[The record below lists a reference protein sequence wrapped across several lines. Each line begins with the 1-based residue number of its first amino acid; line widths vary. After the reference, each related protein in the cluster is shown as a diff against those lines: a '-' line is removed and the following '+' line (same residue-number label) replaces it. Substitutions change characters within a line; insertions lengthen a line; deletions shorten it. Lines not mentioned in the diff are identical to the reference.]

1 MKFNTATRF
10 RQRNAALL
18 LLSGVLSIPALAQS
32 QPPAAKAVKAAA
44 PKQAGKV
51 VETPAAAAP
60 VQAPAAVPEEAPKA
74 FAPVFFDPA
83 VPVLQ
88 YASNDPKKVYD
99 WVVDQMASTP
109 GKPDKFSSPEERSAY
124 DAALAA
130 RMGGIGPI
138 PFIGRCLTKYDPA
151 LEVYE
156 AKGHAGSIKA
166 SIDGFSMKPEAMN
179 LRRVFL
185 ARMNDKV
192 DSYEAGNAYG
202 AVTKVF
208 RKSSDT
214 YAVVL
219 QSGPGNEPSSSI
231 EQGNSP
237 GYGGYLYS
245 FYYYKQTFKMPRDQ
259 ARSVDKDIGCLYVA
273 SLAAPWVVTY
283 KEQRY
288 PTRSEPFDE
297 TESYFGFY
305 GKLDMIAVI
314 NKASGE
320 MYSKVERTR

>member
-1 MKFNTATRF
+1 MKFHTVTCV
-10 RQRNAALL
+10 RQCNAALL
-18 LLSGVLSIPALAQS
+18 LLSGVLSVPAFAQN
-32 QPPAAKAVKAAA
+32 QPPATKAVNAA
-44 PKQAGKV
+44 PPKQQARKV
-51 VETPAAAAP
+51 VEPPAVA
-60 VQAPAAVPEEAPKA
+60 VQAPAAVPEEVPKA

-88 YASNDPKKVYD
+88 YAPNDPKKVYE
-99 WVVDQMASTP
+99 WVVGQLASTP

-138 PFIGRCLTKYDPA
+138 PIIGRCITKYDPA

-185 ARMNDKV
+185 ARMNEKV
-192 DSYEAGNAYG
+192 DSYEASNAYG

-208 RKSSDT
+208 QKSSDT

-231 EQGNSP
+231 ERGNSP

-259 ARSVDKDIGCLYVA
+259 ARSVEKDIGCLYVA
-273 SLAAPWVVTY
+273 SLTAPWVVAY
-283 KEQRY
+283 KEQTY

-297 TESYFGFY
+297 TEQYFGLY

-320 MYSKVERTR
+320 IYAKVERSR

>member
-1 MKFNTATRF
+1 MGATVKLRF
-10 RQRNAALL
+10 
-18 LLSGVLSIPALAQS
+18 
-32 QPPAAKAVKAAA
+32 
-44 PKQAGKV
+44 
-51 VETPAAAAP
+51 ETPAVAAH
-60 VQAPAAVPEEAPKA
+60 APAAVPEEAPKA

-88 YASNDPKKVYD
+88 YAPNDPKKVYE
-99 WVVDQMASTP
+99 WVVGQLASIP

-124 DAALAA
+124 GAALAA
-130 RMGGIGPI
+130 RMVGIGPI
-138 PFIGRCLTKYDPA
+138 PIIGRCITKYDPA

-156 AKGHAGSIKA
+156 AKSHAGSIKA

-192 DSYEAGNAYG
+192 DSYEASNAYG
-202 AVTKVF
+202 AVTKIF
-208 RKSSDT
+208 RQSGDN
-214 YAVVL
+214 YVVVL
-219 QSGPGNEPSSSI
+219 QSGAGNEPSSSI
-231 EQGNSP
+231 EQGNGP
-237 GYGGYLYS
+237 EYTGYLYS
-245 FYYYKQTFKMPRDQ
+245 YYFYKQTVKMPRDQ

-297 TESYFGFY
+297 TESYFGLY